1 MRKDEVIKDL
11 TNGAVTSDSR
21 IGSIVDNPNN
31 KKRKLDK
38 RVDFMLQ
45 EHGLDA
51 FVKPVGI
58 LTSHTGYF
66 GTTDVSYF
74 LLLKIHNEKIK
85 INNI

>member
-38 RVDFMLQ
+38 RVDFML
-45 EHGLDA
+45 
-51 FVKPVGI
+51 
-58 LTSHTGYF
+58 
-66 GTTDVSYF
+66 
-74 LLLKIHNEKIK
+74 
-85 INNI
+85 